1 MNLEPG
7 SSPGR
12 VLLALGVHLYTAIGI
27 VVALFT
33 AIAILQQDYR
43 MAFLAMMVSVLIDA
57 TDGTLARA
65 ADVRRYTPW
74 IDGRK
79 LDDIVDY
86 VNYTFLPV
94 LLIWRAGWLP
104 EPAWLFCAFPLV
116 ASSFAFVHE
125 GAKEESRGFFR
136 GFPSYWNV
144 VAFYLALVF
153 DGTESWWVAG
163 ILLALSVLSIA
174 PVRFVYPNRP
184 PCWKP
189 FFLGGAAV
197 WAIVLLIMVLQYP
210 EVSRLWF
217 GLSCVYPALYVSCS
231 FYLDWV
237 GRRAG

>member
-1 MNLEPG
+1 MGNSRL
-7 SSPGR
+7 R
-12 VLLALGVHLYTAIGI
+12 TVLAIAVHLYTASGLA
-27 VVALFT
+27 VAMAA
-33 AIAILQQDYR
+33 AIAIFEGDYR
-43 MAFLAMMVSVLIDA
+43 LAFLALLVSVVIDA

-94 LLIWRAGWLP
+94 LLIWHAGWLP
-104 EPAWLFCAFPLV
+104 QPAWLICALPLI

-144 VAFYLALVF
+144 VAFYFALF
-153 DGTESWWVAG
+153 FEQQSGSWVAAA
-163 ILLALSVLSIA
+163 ILMFLSLLSVA
-174 PVRFVYPNRP
+174 PICFVYPNRP

-189 FFLGGAAV
+189 VFLGGAIA
-197 WAIVLLIMVLQYP
+197 WCLILLAMVLQYP
-210 EVSRLWF
+210 SVNGWL
-217 GLSCVYPALYVSCS
+217 LSFSLVYPVFYVAASI
-231 FYLDWV
+231 YLDI
-237 GRRAG
+237 RTR

>member
-1 MNLEPG
+1 M
-7 SSPGR
+7 SSDPHYPAWR
-12 VLLALGVHLYTAIGI
+12 VLFALGVHIYTSLGI

-33 AIAILQQDYR
+33 AIAIVQQDYR
-43 MAFLAMMVSVLIDA
+43 LAFFAMIVSVLIDA
-57 TDGTLARA
+57 TDGTLARV

-74 IDGRK
+74 VDGRK

-94 LLIWRAGWLP
+94 LLIWRAGWVP

-144 VAFYLALVF
+144 VAFYIAVAF
-153 DGTESWWVAG
+153 DGTGSWTVAV
-163 ILLALSVLSIA
+163 ILLGLSALTVA

-189 FFLGGAAV
+189 FFLGGATV
-197 WAIVLLIMVLQYP
+197 WAVVLLVMIAQYP
-210 EVSRLWF
+210 IVTPIWF
-217 GLSCVYPALYVSCS
+217 GLSLVYPTLYVVFSI
-231 FYLDWV
+231 YLD
-237 GRRAG
+237 RQIN